1 MRLTLFFTRNLSLQ
15 AWANQGM
22 LDREVAIYQALQQQG
37 VEVGFVTYGDRRD
50 RAFASRLPG
59 IKILCNYLNLPAHRY
74 QRWLHLLHAPWLLR
88 SDVYKTNQT
97 SGAEVAL
104 RVAQFWRKPL
114 VARCG
119 YMWSDF
125 VAAKHGEQSSAA
137 QNALNLEQTVFTQAQ
152 RVVVTTPL
160 MANDITNR
168 IPEVAPHTAVIPNY
182 VETERFRPL
191 PDIKKEFDLV
201 FVGRLESQKNV
212 DALLSAIAPLD
223 VSLLLIGS
231 GSLEKDLKE
240 KYSQLRDQVQWQGNV
255 PNAELPQYLNR
266 ARGFILP
273 SHYEGHPKALIEA
286 MSCGLP
292 VIGTKV
298 VGTREILTDREN
310 GLLCETSPE
319 SISQSI
325 QTLLSQPE
333 HSLKLG
339 ENAREYVLR
348 HFSLSK
354 IVQQELETLT
364 QAQNRQ

>member
-22 LDREVAIYQALQQQG
+22 FDREVAIYQALQQQG

-97 SGAEVAL
+97 LGSDIAL
-104 RVAQFWRKPL
+104 RSAKFWRKPL

-119 YMWSDF
+119 YMWSEF
-125 VAAKHGEQSSAA
+125 VAEKHGQQSSAA
-137 QNALNLEQTVFTQAQ
+137 QNALTLEQTVFSQAQ

-160 MANDITNR
+160 MADDIGHR
-168 IPEVAPHTAVIPNY
+168 LPEVSPRTNIIPNY

-191 PDIKKEFDLV
+191 PEIKKEFDLV
-201 FVGRLESQKNV
+201 FVGRVAPQKNIES
-212 DALLSAIAPLD
+212 LLSAIAPLN

-231 GSLEKDLKE
+231 GELEKELKE
-240 KYSQLRDQVQWQGNV
+240 KYSHLCDRVQWQGNV

-292 VIGTKV
+292 VIGTNV
-298 VGTREILTDREN
+298 VGTREILARQDN
-310 GLLCETSPE
+310 GLLCETTPE
-319 SISQSI
+319 SIRETI

-333 HSLKLG
+333 LSLKLG
-339 ENAREYVLR
+339 KNAREYVLK
-348 HFSLSK
+348 HFALSQ
-354 IVQQELETLT
+354 IVKQELDVLT
-364 QAQNRQ
+364 QAQKG